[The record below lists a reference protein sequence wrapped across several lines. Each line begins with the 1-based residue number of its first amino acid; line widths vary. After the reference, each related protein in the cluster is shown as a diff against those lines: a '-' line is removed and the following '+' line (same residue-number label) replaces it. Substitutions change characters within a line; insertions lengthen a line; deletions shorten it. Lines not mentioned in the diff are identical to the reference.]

1 MLTAALCAL
10 LVTGGVTA
18 AYAQDD
24 TGTFVSGTK
33 INHVGVAAMTPAEA
47 EERIESF
54 YIGSYTLTIH
64 GRDGAE
70 TSLSGPEIGYRVEV
84 AGGLE
89 EILQGQN
96 EGGRVSGPSV
106 DNRYQVPMTAV
117 YDETA
122 LKERLAALPLV
133 TGASPTADASIAP
146 WDEETGFVIL
156 PETQGNEL
164 DGERLEQAVKQAL
177 ADGASSLDLESAGCY
192 IEIQVRA
199 DDPALNAKKD
209 AMNRSASMSLTYTFG
224 ERQEVLE
231 GAVIAS
237 WLKPGTGAEM
247 EVDREAA
254 AAFVKT
260 LAETYDTAGTARVFH
275 TTRGTD
281 VTLTG
286 PYGWTIDQA
295 AETDS
300 LLAAIRA
307 GESGSRE
314 PVYTSQAASHDGNDY
329 GTTYVEV
336 DIAGQHVYFYKD
348 GGLVWDA
355 PCVTGNLAKN
365 YGTPDGIY
373 GLYYKQK
380 DKVLRGAK
388 QADGSY
394 EYESPVDY
402 WMPFNGGIGLHDANW
417 RSKFGGTIY
426 ETNGSHGCVNLPPS
440 QVKELY
446 DYLYKNVP
454 VICHS

>member
-54 YIGSYTLTIH
+54 YNGSYTLTIH

-84 AGGLE
+84 ASGLE

-177 ADGASSLDLESAGCY
+177 AEGASSLDLESAGCY

-209 AMNRSASMSLTYTFG
+209 AMNRSASMSLIYTF
-224 ERQEVLE
+224 
-231 GAVIAS
+231 
-237 WLKPGTGAEM
+237 
-247 EVDREAA
+247 
-254 AAFVKT
+254 
-260 LAETYDTAGTARVFH
+260 
-275 TTRGTD
+275 
-281 VTLTG
+281 
-286 PYGWTIDQA
+286 
-295 AETDS
+295 
-300 LLAAIRA
+300 
-307 GESGSRE
+307 
-314 PVYTSQAASHDGNDY
+314 
-329 GTTYVEV
+329 
-336 DIAGQHVYFYKD
+336 
-348 GGLVWDA
+348 
-355 PCVTGNLAKN
+355 
-365 YGTPDGIY
+365 
-373 GLYYKQK
+373 
-380 DKVLRGAK
+380 
-388 QADGSY
+388 
-394 EYESPVDY
+394 
-402 WMPFNGGIGLHDANW
+402 
-417 RSKFGGTIY
+417 
-426 ETNGSHGCVNLPPS
+426 
-440 QVKELY
+440 
-446 DYLYKNVP
+446 
-454 VICHS
+454 